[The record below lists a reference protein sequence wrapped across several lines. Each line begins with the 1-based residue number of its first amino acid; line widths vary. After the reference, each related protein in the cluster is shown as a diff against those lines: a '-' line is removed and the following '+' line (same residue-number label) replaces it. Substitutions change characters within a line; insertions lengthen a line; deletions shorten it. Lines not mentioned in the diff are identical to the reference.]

1 MLEHMHEPMPLVL
14 LTSDDHALQQAV
26 RRGELVRV
34 TRGIAVDARAWQT
47 ASVRERQ
54 RVGLEAVMT
63 TVGEWRVLSHR
74 SAALL
79 WDLPDVDRPDRR
91 VHVTDPLL
99 GTTHSGRRVV
109 RHAAGLGADEVTTFD
124 GRRVTT
130 LLRTVVDIVR
140 STSYENG
147 VAVFDHVLHRHLL
160 DVDELRRAFAAW
172 PTPRGMTRA
181 RRALRF
187 ADGRAESPGESVSRV
202 RIDEDGFPPPVL
214 QQAFGPFRVD
224 FWWPRAGVVGE
235 FDGLEKYD
243 GPEAVRREKSRE
255 HELLLRPE
263 VRRVVRWGWS
273 EVRTPGRLQTVL
285 RTAGLPTGA

>member
-1 MLEHMHEPMPLVL
+1 MLERMHEPLPLVL

-26 RRGELVRV
+26 RRGELIRV
-34 TRGIAVDARAWQT
+34 TRGIAVDAQAWQT

-54 RVGLEAVMT
+54 RVELEAVMT

-79 WDLPDVDRPDRR
+79 WGLPDVDRPDQR

-109 RHAAGLGADEVTTFD
+109 RHAAGLGAHEVTDVD

-130 LLRTVVDIVR
+130 LLRTVVDVVR

-147 VAVFDHVLHRHLL
+147 VAVLDHVLHEHRL
-160 DVDELRRAFAAW
+160 DVDEVRRAIAAW

-187 ADGRAESPGESVSRV
+187 ADVRAESPGESVSRV

-214 QQAFGPFRVD
+214 QQRFGRYRAD
-224 FWWPRAGVVGE
+224 FWWPRAGVIGE

-243 GPEAVRREKSRE
+243 EPDAVRREKARE
-255 HELLLRPE
+255 QELLLRPE

>member
-1 MLEHMHEPMPLVL
+1 MDEPPRLLL
-14 LTSDDHALQQAV
+14 LTSDDRESQHRL

-34 TRGIAVDARAWQT
+34 THGAAVDRAVWQR
-47 ASVRERQ
+47 ASVRQ
-54 RVGLEAVMT
+54 RARIELEAVVT

-79 WDLPDVDRPDRR
+79 WGLPDVDRPDHR

-109 RHAAGLGADEVTTFD
+109 RHAAALDDTEIALVE
-124 GRRVTT
+124 GRRVTS
-130 LLRTVVDIVR
+130 LVRTVVDLAR
-140 STSYENG
+140 STSYENA
-147 VAVFDHVLHRHLL
+147 VAVIDHVLREGLT
-160 DVDELRRAFAAW
+160 DVDRLRRAFADW

-187 ADGRAESPGESVSRV
+187 ADPLADSPGESVSRV

-214 QQAFGPFRVD
+214 QQQFGRFRVD

-235 FDGLEKYD
+235 FDGFDKYD
-243 GPEAVRREKSRE
+243 GVDAVRHEKHREQA
-255 HELLLRPE
+255 LLLRPE
-263 VRRVVRWGWS
+263 VRRVVRWGWA
-273 EVRTPGRLQTVL
+273 ELRTPGRLQLVL
-285 RTAGLPTGA
+285 RTAGLATGA

>member
-1 MLEHMHEPMPLVL
+1 MHEPLPLVL
-14 LTSDDHALQQAV
+14 MTSDDHALQQAV
-26 RRGELVRV
+26 RRGQLVRV
-34 TRGIAVDARAWQT
+34 TRGIAVDAEAWQM
-47 ASVRERQ
+47 ASVRER
-54 RVGLEAVMT
+54 RRIELEAVMT

-79 WDLPDVDRPDRR
+79 WGLPDVDRPDRR
-91 VHVTDPLL
+91 VHVTDPLV

-109 RHAAGLGADEVTTFD
+109 RHAAPLEAREVTVVD

-130 LLRTVVDIVR
+130 LRRTVVDVVR

-147 VAVFDHVLHRHLL
+147 VAVLDHVLHEHLL
-160 DVDELRRAFAAW
+160 DVTEVRQAFAAW

-187 ADGRAESPGESVSRV
+187 ADARAESPGESVSRV
-202 RIDEDGFPPPVL
+202 RIDEDGFSPPVL
-214 QQAFGPFRVD
+214 QQDFGRYRVD
-224 FWWPRAGVVGE
+224 FWWPRAGIVGE

-243 GPEAVRREKSRE
+243 GPEAVRREKARE
-255 HELLLRPE
+255 QGLLLRPE

-273 EVRTPGRLQTVL
+273 EARTPGRLQTVL

>member
-1 MLEHMHEPMPLVL
+1 MHEPMPLVL

-26 RRGELVRV
+26 RRGGLIRV
-34 TRGIAVDARAWQT
+34 TRGIAVDARAWQA

-63 TVGEWRVLSHR
+63 AVGEWRVLSHR

-109 RHAAGLGADEVTTFD
+109 RHAAGLGADEVTTVD